1 MEPSSGLYGNCR
13 SEVPYHCRLNDPQD
27 PGACKR
33 REDALEPVVG
43 VHRPAVEL

>member
-1 MEPSSGLYGNCR
+1 MEAFKRFCTECR

-33 REDALEPVVG
+33 RENALEPLVG
-43 VHRPAVEL
+43 FHRPAVEL